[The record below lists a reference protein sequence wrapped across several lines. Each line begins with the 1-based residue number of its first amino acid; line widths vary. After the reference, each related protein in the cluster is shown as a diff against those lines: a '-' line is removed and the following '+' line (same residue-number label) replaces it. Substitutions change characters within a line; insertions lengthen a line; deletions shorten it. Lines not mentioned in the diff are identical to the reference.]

1 MEERAADMRQKSLR
15 KQQSLD
21 ALQDYRLLELKD
33 ALIQEDDPDAIV
45 IHKYSKKV
53 VQRGGPRR
61 YKQNSSMIAK
71 ERVPNNSETPL
82 DDQDLTRASKFRGVS
97 KNGLQWQVCNII
109 ENLNHI

>member
-61 YKQNSSMIAK
+61 YKQNSAMIAQ
-71 ERVPNNSETPL
+71 EGVPNNSVTPL